1 MILVHILRTISS
13 VEKRAHAEYKT
24 LQPALY
30 LIHKDSSTYF
40 LE

>member
-13 VEKRAHAEYKT
+13 VEKAHAEYKNV
-24 LQPALY
+24 QPALY

-40 LE
+40 LV